1 MYRNQYTFRR
11 EKDLDRAARFR
22 EEPVGIETQLMKVT
36 AATALASGGPFRF
49 LYTLYFAE
57 IAGSPNY
64 LPQLRAN
71 TYPNIGFSVSELSN
85 TGSYY
90 SYGVANG
97 NIPAG
102 FQPRQIPLNS
112 YVLAVP
118 HRAQT
123 GTLYWLIVNTQAIDG
138 TCEAPLVGDTDYG
151 TLLMPTALDDEYG
164 TFEAGEGD
172 TDFGTINLSDFGT
185 FANPAND
192 GDYQTITNPYTNT
205 VDYGAII

>member
-1 MYRNQYTFRR
+1 MYRNAYTFRR

-22 EEPVGIETQLMKVT
+22 EEPASIETQLMKVT
-36 AATALASGGPFRF
+36 AATALASGGPFRW

-57 IAGSPNY
+57 IEGSPNY
-64 LPQLRAN
+64 LPQLRSN
-71 TYPNIGFSVSELSN
+71 TYANIGFSVSELSN

-102 FQPRQIPLNS
+102 YQPRQIPLNT

-123 GTLYWLIVNTQAIDG
+123 GTLYWLIINTQAIDG
-138 TCEAPLVGDTDYG
+138 TCTAPLVEDIDYG
-151 TLLMPTALDDEYG
+151 TMLMPTALDDEYG
-164 TFEAGEGD
+164 YLDAPEGD
-172 TDFGTINLSDFGT
+172 TDYGTINLSDFGT
-185 FANPAND
+185 FATPEND
-192 GDYQTITNPYTNT
+192 LDFLTVTAPYTNT
-205 VDYGAII
+205 VDYGALV